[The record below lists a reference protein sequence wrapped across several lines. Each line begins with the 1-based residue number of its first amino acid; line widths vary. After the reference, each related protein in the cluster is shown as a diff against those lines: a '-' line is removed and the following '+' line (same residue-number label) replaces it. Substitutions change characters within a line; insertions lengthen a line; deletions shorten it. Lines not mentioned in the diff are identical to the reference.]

1 MSYRSRR
8 DDRGQIL
15 PLVLLLIALGAGLAV
30 LVGEFEAVAVERARA
45 RATATADAAALA
57 AATERDDGRT
67 VAREFAAPNG
77 AQLMSFT
84 RDGGE
89 VLVVV
94 RVGRAR
100 ATARAV
106 AVLCGPGDPCGRFSG
121 P

>member
-1 MSYRSRR
+1 MSCRSRR

-15 PLVLLLIALGAGLAV
+15 FLVVLLIALGAGLAV
-30 LVGEFEAVAVERARA
+30 LVGELGVVAVERARA
-45 RATATADAAALA
+45 TAAADAAALA
-57 AATERDDGRT
+57 AVTERGDGRT
-67 VAREFAAPNG
+67 VAREFAAANG
-77 AQLMSFT
+77 AQLVSFT

>member
-30 LVGEFEAVAVERARA
+30 LVGEFEAVAVERA
-45 RATATADAAALA
+45 TATADAAALA
-57 AATERDDGRT
+57 AATERGDGRT

>member
-15 PLVLLLIALGAGLAV
+15 SLVVLLIALGAGLAV
-30 LVGEFEAVAVERARA
+30 LVGELGVVAVERAR
-45 RATATADAAALA
+45 ATADAAALA
-57 AATERDDGRT
+57 AVTERGDGRT
-67 VAREFAAPNG
+67 VAREFAAANG
-77 AQLMSFT
+77 AQLVSFT

>member
-15 PLVLLLIALGAGLAV
+15 SLVLLLSALGAGLAV
-30 LVGEFEAVAVERARA
+30 LVAELGAVAVVVARA
-45 RATATADAAALA
+45 RATAAADAAALA
-57 AATERDDGRT
+57 AVTERGDGRT
-67 VAREFAAPNG
+67 VAREFAAANG
-77 AQLMSFT
+77 AQLVSFT

>member
-30 LVGEFEAVAVERARA
+30 LVGEFEAVAVERA
-45 RATATADAAALA
+45 TADAAALA
-57 AATERDDGRT
+57 AVTERGDGRT

>member
-1 MSYRSRR
+1 MSCRSRR

-15 PLVLLLIALGAGLAV
+15 FLVVLLIALGAGLAV
-30 LVGEFEAVAVERARA
+30 LVGELGVVAVERAR
-45 RATATADAAALA
+45 ATADAAALA
-57 AATERDDGRT
+57 AVTERGDGRT
-67 VAREFAAPNG
+67 VAREFAAANG
-77 AQLMSFT
+77 AQLVSFT

>member
-1 MSYRSRR
+1 MSCRSRR

-15 PLVLLLIALGAGLAV
+15 SLVVLLIALGAGLAV
-30 LVGEFEAVAVERARA
+30 LVGELGVVAVERAR
-45 RATATADAAALA
+45 ATADAAALA
-57 AATERDDGRT
+57 AVTERGDGRT
-67 VAREFAAPNG
+67 VAREFAAANG
-77 AQLMSFT
+77 AQLVSFT

>member
-1 MSYRSRR
+1 MSCRSRR

-15 PLVLLLIALGAGLAV
+15 SLVVLLIALGAGLAV
-30 LVGEFEAVAVERARA
+30 LVGELGVVAVERAR
-45 RATATADAAALA
+45 ATADAAALA
-57 AATERDDGRT
+57 AVTERGDGRT
-67 VAREFAAPNG
+67 VAREFAAANG
-77 AQLMSFT
+77 AQLVSFT
-84 RDGGE
+84 RAGGE

>member
-1 MSYRSRR
+1 MSCRSRR

-15 PLVLLLIALGAGLAV
+15 SLVVLLIALGAGLAV
-30 LVGEFEAVAVERARA
+30 LVGELGVGAVERARA
-45 RATATADAAALA
+45 TTDAAALA
-57 AATERDDGRT
+57 AVTERGDGRT
-67 VAREFAAPNG
+67 VAREFAAANG
-77 AQLMSFT
+77 AQLVSFT

>member
-1 MSYRSRR
+1 MLS
-8 DDRGQIL
+8 
-15 PLVLLLIALGAGLAV
+15 ALRAV
-30 LVGEFEAVAVERARA
+30 RTVG
-45 RATATADAAALA
+45 ATATADAAALA
-57 AATERDDGRT
+57 AATERGDGRT

>member
-15 PLVLLLIALGAGLAV
+15 SLVVLLIALGAGLV
-30 LVGEFEAVAVERARA
+30 VMVGELGVVAVERAR
-45 RATATADAAALA
+45 ATADAAALA
-57 AATERDDGRT
+57 AVTERGDGRT
-67 VAREFAAPNG
+67 VAREFAAANG
-77 AQLMSFT
+77 AQLVSFT

>member
-1 MSYRSRR
+1 MSWRSRR

-15 PLVLLLIALGAGLAV
+15 SLVVLLIALGAGLAV
-30 LVGEFEAVAVERARA
+30 LVGELGVVAVERAR
-45 RATATADAAALA
+45 ATADAAALA
-57 AATERDDGRT
+57 AVTERGDGRT
-67 VAREFAAPNG
+67 VAREFAAANG
-77 AQLMSFT
+77 AQLVSFT

>member
-8 DDRGQIL
+8 DDRDQIL

-30 LVGEFEAVAVERARA
+30 LVGEFEAVAVE

>member
-1 MSYRSRR
+1 
-8 DDRGQIL
+8 
-15 PLVLLLIALGAGLAV
+15 V

>member
-15 PLVLLLIALGAGLAV
+15 PLVLLLIALGAGPAV
-30 LVGEFEAVAVERARA
+30 LVGEFEAVAVERA

-57 AATERDDGRT
+57 AATERGDGRT

>member
-30 LVGEFEAVAVERARA
+30 LVGEFEAVAVERA
-45 RATATADAAALA
+45 TATADAAGLA

>member
-1 MSYRSRR
+1 MSCRSRR

-15 PLVLLLIALGAGLAV
+15 SLVVLLIALGAGLAV
-30 LVGEFEAVAVERARA
+30 LVGELGVVTVERAR
-45 RATATADAAALA
+45 ATADAAALA
-57 AATERDDGRT
+57 AVTERGDGRT
-67 VAREFAAPNG
+67 VAREFAAANG
-77 AQLMSFT
+77 AQLVSFT

>member
-15 PLVLLLIALGAGLAV
+15 PQVLLLIALGAGLAV

-45 RATATADAAALA
+45 TATADAAALA
-57 AATERDDGRT
+57 AATERGDGRT

>member
-1 MSYRSRR
+1 
-8 DDRGQIL
+8 
-15 PLVLLLIALGAGLAV
+15 VLLIALGAGLAV
-30 LVGEFEAVAVERARA
+30 LVGELGVVAVERAR
-45 RATATADAAALA
+45 ATADAAALA
-57 AATERDDGRT
+57 AVTERGDGRT
-67 VAREFAAPNG
+67 VAREFAAANG
-77 AQLMSFT
+77 AQLVSFT

>member
-1 MSYRSRR
+1 MSCRSRR

-15 PLVLLLIALGAGLAV
+15 SLVVLLIALGAGLAV
-30 LVGEFEAVAVERARA
+30 LVGELGVVAVELAR
-45 RATATADAAALA
+45 ATADAAALA
-57 AATERDDGRT
+57 AVTERGDGRT
-67 VAREFAAPNG
+67 VAREFAAANG
-77 AQLMSFT
+77 AQLVSFT

>member
-15 PLVLLLIALGAGLAV
+15 SLVVLLIALGAGLAV
-30 LVGEFEAVAVERARA
+30 LVGELGVVAVERAR
-45 RATATADAAALA
+45 ATADAAALA
-57 AATERDDGRT
+57 AVTERGDGRT
-67 VAREFAAPNG
+67 VAREFAAANG
-77 AQLMSFT
+77 AQLVSFT

-89 VLVVV
+89 GLVVG